1 MAYKELIRHFSRVRA
16 YMQHFY
22 IYGFYTREEFASGS
36 ARSYDDERR
45 RVEGWLGEHMGF
57 RQTSQGKSVFISFD
71 SRSVRRNP
79 LYRALK
85 SKSFTDRDITLH
97 FLLMDALAD
106 GRELTVPE
114 LMQEIC
120 DVKLPETDNPMIFDL
135 STLRGKVNEYEEL
148 GLLSSRT
155 EGNRKYF
162 SRAEEADVAALAPML
177 AYFSEVASCG
187 VIGSYLEDRLE
198 EPCEAFR
205 MKHHYIAQTLDSNLL
220 CQLLDA
226 MQQRCDVTIW
236 HMGKDGKDANQQ
248 TLLPVYILRSAQDG
262 RSYLVGWGRRSQT
275 FHCCRVDRIS
285 RVKMGKPAE
294 DFNER
299 RDAYDETRFQRWGVS
314 KSGGVPR
321 HIEFTIRCMP
331 YEAHVKRRL
340 YRERR
345 CGRVEEMEDGRLL
358 RFSAEVYDPMEVLP
372 WVRTF
377 IGRIVSF
384 SCDDALVTKR
394 FRADV
399 SELARLYADE
409 EVAD

>member
-57 RQTSQGKSVFISFD
+57 RLTPAGKSVFISFD

-97 FLLMDALAD
+97 FLLMDALA
-106 GRELTVPE
+106 GGKELTVPE
-114 LMQEIC
+114 MMHEIC
-120 DVKLPETDNPMIFDL
+120 DEQLPQTANPMIFDL

-148 GLLSSRT
+148 GLFRSRT

-162 SRAEEADVAALAPML
+162 SRAPEAEVASLAPML
-177 AYFSEVASCG
+177 AYFSEVAPCG
-187 VIGSYLEDRLE
+187 VIGSYLEDRLGT
-198 EPCEAFR
+198 PCEAFR

-248 TLLPVYILRSAQDG
+248 TLLPVYILQSAQDG
-262 RSYLVGWGRRSQT
+262 RSYLVGWGRLSQS
-275 FHCCRVDRIS
+275 FHCCRLDRIS
-285 RVKMGKPAE
+285 RVKTGRHAG
-294 DFNER
+294 DFDSCR
-299 RDAYDETRFQRWGVS
+299 AAYDATRPHRWGVS
-314 KSGGVPR
+314 RENDCPQ

-331 YEAHVKRRL
+331 YEGHIRRRL
-340 YRERR
+340 LRERR
-345 CGRVEEMEDGRLL
+345 CGTVEELDGGLL
-358 RFSAEVYDPMEVLP
+358 RFSAEVYDPAELLP

-377 IGRIVSF
+377 IGRITSF
-384 SCDDALVTKR
+384 RCENEQVEKR
-394 FRADV
+394 FRDDLMALV
-399 SELARLYADE
+399 RLYDDE
-409 EVAD
+409 EVQG